1 MSALAALILMIQSP
15 VLPAPAAWDPA
26 ADYITAG
33 QDANGYRSWVFADP
47 ARMAGVT
54 AFHNYLTSAGVAY
67 VVPTWQLLRTATD
80 WTKCGA
86 QPFEVPPTT
95 EWPNIVQ
102 TLRYVRENVV
112 PAVGQVEAVSAY
124 RNPVLNRC
132 AQGAKE
138 SAHLHFSAVDLVPLA
153 AIRRDEM
160 MDRLCASHARSGPR
174 YGVGLGFYTK
184 MRFHVDDAKFRTW
197 GRNDEGTTACA
208 RSWEIAHAN
217 DPAPATIA
225 ATGTA
230 LPAPGTAP
238 ASEGLDPLAPLPGGA
253 IRR

>member
-1 MSALAALILMIQSP
+1 MSAVAALLLMIQASP
-15 VLPAPAAWDPA
+15 ILPAPAAWDPA
-26 ADYITAG
+26 ADYITPG

-47 ARMAGVT
+47 TRMPAVT

-86 QPFEVPPTT
+86 QPFEVPPTG

-102 TLRYVRENVV
+102 TLRYVRDDVV

-124 RNPVLNRC
+124 RNATLNRC
-132 AQGAKE
+132 ALGAKE

-153 AIRRDEM
+153 AINRGAM
-160 MDRLCASHARSGPR
+160 MQRLCASHAVAGQR

-184 MRFHVDDAKFRTW
+184 MRFHVDSTKFRTW

-208 RSWEIAHAN
+208 RSWELAHAN
-217 DPAPATIA
+217 DVAPPALAVLPGA
-225 ATGTA
+225 AP
-230 LPAPGTAP
+230 LTAP
-238 ASEGLDPLAPLPGGA
+238 VPGDPLAPLPGSGGGSPSK
-253 IRR
+253 